1 MPLTGTFNRNM
12 DEKSRFAVPKRLR
25 DQLGEE
31 ELRSLYVAPGTECSL
46 DLYSKEAFEKFA
58 DRVATMSPTRADIR
72 NYKRLFYGQSERV
85 ELDSQGRIRIPDRLV
100 SYAKLQKEVVLIGV
114 HDHVEVWD
122 ATTWQQFLEKH
133 STDFDSM
140 AAGVF
145 D

>member
-1 MPLTGTFNRNM
+1 MPLTGTFNRSM
-12 DEKSRFAVPKRLR
+12 DDKSRFAVPKRLR
-25 DQLGEE
+25 EQFGEE
-31 ELRSLYVAPGTECSL
+31 ELRSIYVAPGTECSL
-46 DLYSKEAFEKFA
+46 DLYSKIAFEELA

-72 NYKRLFYGQSERV
+72 NYKRLFYGRAERV
-85 ELDSQGRIRIPDRLV
+85 DLDSQGRIRIPERLV
-100 SYAKLQKEVVLIGV
+100 TFAGLQKEVVLIGV

-122 ATTWQQFLEKH
+122 SAIWQQFLEKH

>member
-1 MPLTGTFNRNM
+1 M
-12 DEKSRFAVPKRLR
+12 DDKSRFAVPKRLR
-25 DQLGEE
+25 EQFGEE
-31 ELRSLYVAPGTECSL
+31 ELRSIYVAPGTECSL
-46 DLYSKEAFEKFA
+46 DLYSKIAFEELA

-72 NYKRLFYGQSERV
+72 NYKRLFYGRAERV
-85 ELDSQGRIRIPDRLV
+85 DLDSQGRIRIPERLV
-100 SYAKLQKEVVLIGV
+100 TFAGLQKEVVLIGV

-122 ATTWQQFLEKH
+122 SAVWQQFLEKH

>member
-1 MPLTGTFNRNM
+1 M
-12 DEKSRFAVPKRLR
+12 DDKSRFAVPKRLR
-25 DQLGEE
+25 EQFGEE
-31 ELRSLYVAPGTECSL
+31 ELRSIYVAPGTECSL
-46 DLYSKEAFEKFA
+46 DLYSKIAFEELA

-72 NYKRLFYGQSERV
+72 NYKRLFYGRAERV
-85 ELDSQGRIRIPDRLV
+85 DLDSQGRIRIPERLV
-100 SYAKLQKEVVLIGV
+100 TFAGLQKEVVLIGV

-122 ATTWQQFLEKH
+122 SAIWQQFLEKH